1 MKALDVSIILFIKI
15 NISFCFYDETLV
27 KGSTGQNVV
36 MRCLEKIQK
45 SGIVFWFLYINLK
58 L

>member
-45 SGIVFWFLYINLK
+45 SGIGFDF
-58 L
+58 

>member
-1 MKALDVSIILFIKI
+1 MKALDIALILFIKT
-15 NISFCFYDETLV
+15 NISFCFYDETLI

-36 MRCLEKIQK
+36 MRCLEKIKK
-45 SGIVFWFLYINLK
+45 SGEICCFLDYSLK